1 MIRLLALLVLVIA
14 FNSTFAASTGH
25 FEIKEIRVEKGD
37 VYVFPTTTLANGQ
50 ECGSAS
56 PVKLVPSDPGFKE
69 MYSQALAA
77 LSSGKKIKYWVKECG
92 SSPWG
97 YTIPVAYAAGIYK

>member
-1 MIRLLALLVLVIA
+1 
-14 FNSTFAASTGH
+14 
-25 FEIKEIRVEKGD
+25 
-37 VYVFPTTTLANGQ
+37 
-50 ECGSAS
+50 
-56 PVKLVPSDPGFKE
+56 VPSDPGFKE